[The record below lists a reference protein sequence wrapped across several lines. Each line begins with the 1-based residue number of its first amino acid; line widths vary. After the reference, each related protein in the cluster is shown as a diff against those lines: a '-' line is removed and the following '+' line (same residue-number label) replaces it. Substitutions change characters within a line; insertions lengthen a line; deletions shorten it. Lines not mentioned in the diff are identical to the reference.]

1 MERLTTLYRICL
13 QGYATP
19 AETAELRRLLADP
32 ENAELAA
39 GLIREAFTT
48 PKATLED
55 ISPDAAAAVL
65 QAIFDAEKRPIP
77 YTPPVVHRIHFLKR
91 AWFRYA
97 AAVLFLVAT
106 GAYLWSRNDHG
117 QVIVGAHRSITPDIA
132 PGKAGAIL
140 TLADGRQVVLD
151 SLGNGAIATQNGS
164 RVLLRDGR
172 LAYDPTDDRT
182 GETMYNTMTTPRGR
196 QYQLTLP
203 DGTKVW
209 LNAASSITYPTAFNG
224 RERKVSVTGEAY
236 FEVGK
241 DKTRPFR
248 VSINNQSEVEV
259 LGTHFNVD
267 GYEDDGKITTTLLEG
282 SVRVGALTIRPGQ
295 QAVFSLDTRQVQAAG
310 TVDIDQV
317 MAWKNGLFHFDN
329 TDIKTILNQLSR
341 WYDVE
346 LVYGHG
352 LPDIELGGEM
362 KRDLTLSQ
370 VLKGMGEL
378 GVNFKI
384 EGKKLIVTP

>member
-13 QGYATP
+13 QGNATP
-19 AETAELRRLLADP
+19 AETGELRRLLTDP

-39 GLIREAFTT
+39 GLMREAFTT
-48 PKATLED
+48 QKATLED

-65 QAIFDAEKRPIP
+65 QAIFNAENRPIP
-77 YTPPVVHRIHFLKR
+77 YSPPVVHRVHFLKT

-97 AAVLFLVAT
+97 AAVLLLVAT
-106 GAYLWSRNDHG
+106 GAYFWSRNNRE
-117 QVIVGAHRSITPDIA
+117 QLMVSAHRQTAPDIA

-164 RVLLRDGR
+164 RVLLKDGR

-248 VSINNQSEVEV
+248 VSVNNQSEVEV

-267 GYEDDGKITTTLLEG
+267 GYEDDGKIKITLLEG

-295 QAVFSLDTRQVQAAG
+295 QAVYSLDTRQTQATSAI
-310 TVDIDQV
+310 DIDQI
-317 MAWKNGLFHFDN
+317 MAWKNGLFYFDN
-329 TDIKTILNQLSR
+329 ADIKTILNQLSR

-346 LVYGHG
+346 LVYEHG

-370 VLKGMGEL
+370 VLKGMGEV